1 MPSTHNPSYLV
12 IRYDD
17 FAAAYSPQC
26 AARLQIEQMLAREM
40 AARSWPWLCAIT
52 PLQSVHTHN
61 ADEAGRVPLKN
72 DPDRMALLRE
82 VVDDGC
88 FEPAVHGL
96 THHTWKQLPRFGT
109 EFAGLPQ
116 DKQYHILREAKD
128 QVEQLVGRATPVFV
142 PPWNSF
148 DQATVR
154 AARQAGFEMISAGLL
169 EPVANPTDIA
179 MVPATIEAVH
189 LQQMLDAEQTIPPGS
204 VMVLLVHAPDFR
216 IADPHA
222 GYLDLHEF
230 VPLIDRAIQKLDLE
244 VVPIRQIPSRV
255 TSGLDGRVQRAVDLF
270 DHREALY
277 DLPLLGRYA
286 QKTLLPYAAVLLPE
300 PAAMRVSL
308 ALKVLL
314 VLGCLIWMTAV
325 AFGALAIVR
334 ISPGWTRHA
343 VAAVCASAGIVL
355 TAHAVRNAWLKRFR
369 GRWGTRRVGY
379 RTWTALVTGSAALTA
394 LIIHLSLS

>member
-1 MPSTHNPSYLV
+1 MPSNHRPSYLV

-17 FAAAYSPQC
+17 FGAAYSSRC
-26 AARLQIEQMLAREM
+26 AARLQVEQMLAREM
-40 AARSWPWLCAIT
+40 AARRWPWLGAIT
-52 PLQSVHTHN
+52 PLQSVHPHN
-61 ADEAGRVPLKN
+61 ADETGRVPLRN

-96 THHTWKQLPRFGT
+96 NHHTWKQLPRFGT

-154 AARQAGFEMISAGLL
+154 AAGQAGFEMISAGLL

-189 LQQMLDAEQTIPPGS
+189 LQQMLDAQQTVPPGS

-216 IADPHA
+216 VADPHA
-222 GYLDLHEF
+222 GYLGLHEF
-230 VPLIDRAIQKLDLE
+230 VPLIDRAIEEFDLE
-244 VVPIRQIPSRV
+244 VVPIRQIPSRA
-255 TSGLDGRVQRAVDLF
+255 SPGLGHRVQRAVHLF
-270 DHREALY
+270 DRREALY

-286 QKTLLPYAAVLLPE
+286 QKKLLPYACVLP
-300 PAAMRVSL
+300 PAAAAMRVSL
-308 ALKVLL
+308 ALNILL
-314 VLGCLIWMTAV
+314 VLGCLIWMTFV
-325 AFGALAIVR
+325 GLVALAIVR
-334 ISPGWTRHA
+334 LSPGWTRHV
-343 VAAVCASAGIVL
+343 VAAVCACAGVAL
-355 TAHAVRNAWLKRFR
+355 TVHAARNAWLKRFR
-369 GRWGTRRVGY
+369 GRWGTRRIGY
-379 RTWTALVTGSAALTA
+379 RTWTALATGSAAVAA

>member
-1 MPSTHNPSYLV
+1 MPSTHKPSYLV

-17 FAAAYSPQC
+17 FGAAHSPQC
-26 AARLQIEQMLAREM
+26 AARLLVEQMLCREM

-52 PLQSVHTHN
+52 PLQSVNPDHASET
-61 ADEAGRVPLKN
+61 GRVPLQN
-72 DPDRMALLRE
+72 DPDRVALLRD
-82 VVDDGC
+82 VMHDGC
-88 FEPAVHGL
+88 AEPAVHGL

-128 QVEQLVGRATPVFV
+128 RVEQLVGRASPVFV

-189 LQQMLDAEQTIPPGS
+189 LQQMLDAEQTILPGS

-216 IADPHA
+216 VADPHA

-230 VPLIDRAIQKLDLE
+230 VPLIDRAIEKLDLE
-244 VVPIRQIPSRV
+244 VIPIRQIPSRV
-255 TSGLDGRVQRAVDLF
+255 TSGLDRRVQRAVDLF

-277 DLPLLGRYA
+277 DLPVWGRYA

-308 ALKVLL
+308 ALNALL
-314 VLGCLIWMTAV
+314 ALGCLIWMTV
-325 AFGALAIVR
+325 VGLGTFAIVR
-334 ISPGWTRHA
+334 ISPGWGRHA
-343 VAAVCASAGIVL
+343 VAAICACAGVAL
-355 TAHAVRNAWLKRFR
+355 TAHAARNAWLKRFR

-379 RTWTALVTGSAALTA
+379 RTWTALVTGSAAVTA